1 MIQLTRMNGR
11 VIAINPDLVIWIDVT
26 PDTSIALLNGDHIM
40 VRETLDEVIGKVI
53 EFKRSVRAPFSETDG
68 AIPSLESLKVAVM
81 NRPYSAPPSLRPS
94 EAPRRGDR

>member
-11 VIAINPDLVIWIDVT
+11 VIAINPELVTWIDVT

-40 VRETLDEVIGKVI
+40 VRESLDEVIAKVI

-68 AIPSLESLKVAVM
+68 AIPSLEALKLAVM
-81 NRPYSAPPSLRPS
+81 NRPNSGPASLRPS
-94 EAPRRGDR
+94 ETPRRGDR